1 MPISSIYLLF
11 FEKEKAHNLDFLGIK
26 ETLPVVLLGL
36 VIIFCVGILGDFLLR
51 LEGLETTSNQQSVEE
66 IVQAIPKGL
75 ILIFAG
81 VIGPIFEEG
90 IFRVGIQAFSSQLQK

>member
-1 MPISSIYLLF
+1 M
-11 FEKEKAHNLDFLGIK
+11 
-26 ETLPVVLLGL
+26 VLLGL
-36 VIIFCVGILGDFLLR
+36 VIIFCVGIFGDFLLR

-66 IVQAIPKGL
+66 IVQSIPKGL

-90 IFRVGIQAFSSQLQK
+90 IFVSGFKRFQASFKNRHTRFFYFICTCAHADRYR